1 MHVRRRFLKLI
12 GKKLLLGK
20 GETLLASASLLV
32 HLSSYNEVVGMYN
45 IDPQPAAYVRVLH
58 I

>member
-1 MHVRRRFLKLI
+1 VRRLLNLI
-12 GKKLLLGK
+12 GKKLSLGK

-32 HLSSYNEVVGMYN
+32 HLSRYNEVVGMYN